1 MNYQLKGTTIS
12 LLLHAAVISA
22 LLSFASYAP
31 VKKQVIA
38 LDFSIIDG
46 KQQQTSK
53 GKNIVKEVKQVKAVK
68 PKPLPGKVVEKKK
81 IEPKKVMEE
90 IGKPVPQKVAEPEPV
105 REIVK
110 KPEIIPATEPVVAP
124 ETTEVAEATP
134 ETENPADSENETI
147 ETDRV
152 AETENSNSN
161 DTSDN
166 SAMAAKERYVKD
178 HFAYIKDKIE
188 KEIVYPR
195 IARRRGLEG
204 KVILSFVICE
214 DGTVH
219 GINIVEKSGYT
230 ILDKNA
236 VATVKRA
243 APFPPPPVRAEIVLP
258 LSYRLG

>member
-1 MNYQLKGTTIS
+1 MNYQLKGTAIS

-22 LLSFASYAP
+22 LFSVATYTP

-38 LDFSIIDG
+38 LDFSILDG
-46 KQQQTSK
+46 KQQQVSK
-53 GKNIVKEVKQVKAVK
+53 GKKIVDEVKQVKTVK
-68 PKPLPGKVVEKKK
+68 PKPLPKK
-81 IEPKKVMEE
+81 IVK
-90 IGKPVPQKVAEPEPV
+90 KPVPQKVVEPEPV
-105 REIVK
+105 KEIVE
-110 KPEIIPATEPVVAP
+110 KPEIIPAREPLITP
-124 ETTEVAEATP
+124 EPTEVAEAVT
-134 ETENPADSENETI
+134 ETEDMTTAENDTAQSEM
-147 ETDRV
+147 V
-152 AETENSNSN
+152 AETENTTSN

-188 KEIVYPR
+188 KEIVYPW

-219 GINIVEKSGYT
+219 GINIVEKSGHT
-230 ILDKNA
+230 ILDKSA

-243 APFPPPPVRAEIVLP
+243 APFPAPPIRAEIVIP

>member
-1 MNYQLKGTTIS
+1 MTYQLKGTGIS
-12 LLLHAAVISA
+12 LLLHTAVISV
-22 LLSFASYAP
+22 LFSFASYAP

-38 LDFSIIDG
+38 LDFSMVDG
-46 KQQQTSK
+46 KQQQASK
-53 GKNIVKEVKQVKAVK
+53 GKNVVEEVKQVKKNK
-68 PKPLPGKVVEKKK
+68 PKPLPKKIVK
-81 IEPKKVMEE
+81 RKKIMEEVKKPIPKRVIEPKPVLVPE
-90 IGKPVPQKVAEPEPV
+90 IAKE
-105 REIVK
+105 
-110 KPEIIPATEPVVAP
+110 PEIIPEKEPLITQ
-124 ETTEVAEATP
+124 ETTEVAETTS
-134 ETENPADSENETI
+134 ETENPTEGESELAQADMSSETNNTS
-147 ETDRV
+147 T
-152 AETENSNSN
+152 N
-161 DTSDN
+161 DTWDN
-166 SAMAAKERYVKD
+166 SAMAAQERYVKD

-219 GINIVEKSGYT
+219 DINIVEESGYT